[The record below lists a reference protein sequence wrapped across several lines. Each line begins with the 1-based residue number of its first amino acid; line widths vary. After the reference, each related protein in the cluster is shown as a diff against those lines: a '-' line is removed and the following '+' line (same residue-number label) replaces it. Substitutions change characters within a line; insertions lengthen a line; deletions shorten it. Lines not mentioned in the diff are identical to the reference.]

1 MLTAADLQ
9 LRRKNAAQIRNAT
22 SPKMTM
28 LAPMWVELGRPIN
41 DQYPY
46 VSDVEFEAANK
57 FVRFE
62 RPEWMADRIIME

>member
-1 MLTAADLQ
+1 MTLHPNTL
-9 LRRKNAAQIRNAT
+9 IE
-22 SPKMTM
+22 PK
-28 LAPMWVELGRPIN
+28 LELGRPIN

-46 VSDVEFEAANK
+46 VSDAEFEAANK